1 MKQVLYKN
9 RFFLLP
15 QLIFILISSLFLLL
29 YTKPEIHIFLNSFN
43 SPFFDGFF
51 RLLTNLGDGIV
62 YIPVLIFLLT
72 RNYKW
77 ALVFVVAVVISNIIV
92 MLSKNLLFSNIY
104 RPSKYFELYE
114 SYKLHLVEGV
124 RLHSMKSFPSGHTT
138 TAFTVFFM
146 LALITRNNVLK
157 FALFVV
163 ALLTAYSRVYLSQHF
178 LIDIVVG
185 SVVGSGSVIA
195 SCIYFMGLKK
205 RWMNKSIITPFMK
218 GKVQTS
224 TDNAF

>member
-1 MKQVLYKN
+1 MRQVIYKN

-15 QLIFILISSLFLLL
+15 QLIFIVIASFFLLL
-29 YTKPEIHIFLNSFN
+29 YTKPEIHIFFNSFY
-43 SPFFDGFF
+43 SPFFDTFF
-51 RLLTNLGDGIV
+51 RLLTNLGDGFI
-62 YIPVLIFLLT
+62 YIPVLLFLLT

-77 ALVFVVAVVISNIIV
+77 ALVFVGAVVISNIIV
-92 MLSKNLLFSNIY
+92 MFSKHLLFSDIY

-114 SYKLHLVEGV
+114 TYKLHMVEGV

-146 LALITRNNVLK
+146 LALIARNNLLK
-157 FALFVV
+157 FGLFIL

-185 SVVGSGSVIA
+185 SIIGSGSVIA
-195 SCIYFMGLKK
+195 SCVYFMGLKK
-205 RWMNKSIITPFMK
+205 RWMNKSIISPFMK
-218 GKVQTS
+218 GNVQTS
-224 TDNAF
+224 SENVL